1 MEEIKINMNKN
12 EDWLIDNTINQELDV
27 DNNKDQTWD
36 DSLIQKTFVTIKK
49 EPTQSNLVVEDG
61 KKDEVVVIKKADQDL
76 FVNYDSD
83 FHKNE
88 KSIMQKIRLFKMTP
102 KTRTW
107 FILVL
112 IFLTVWIIA
121 LMMQLDPENQSFSNY
136 KASLLEIVWR
146 KTETKIKVTSLQ
158 NTWVINEQASTW
170 VTNTWVINE
179 QASTWVTNTWVIN
192 EQASTWVTNT
202 WVINEQTSTWVTNT
216 WVINEQ
222 TSTWVTNTWIIEE
235 ETLIKEKWLTVKPDI
250 IVKEDGSTEYMY
262 KWQTFS
268 KEWLQEELKKDVKA
282 EIDKK
287 TKDYLNKLYIEN

>member
-170 VTNTWVINE
+170 VTNTW
-179 QASTWVTNTWVIN
+179 
-192 EQASTWVTNT
+192 
-202 WVINEQTSTWVTNT
+202 
-216 WVINEQ
+216 
-222 TSTWVTNTWIIEE
+222 IIEE
-235 ETLIKEKWLTVKPDI
+235 
-250 IVKEDGSTEYMY
+250 
-262 KWQTFS
+262 
-268 KEWLQEELKKDVKA
+268 
-282 EIDKK
+282 K
-287 TKDYLNKLYIEN
+287 T